1 MEFNLD
7 ILLLGD
13 NMEELNKKFDS
24 IIVDVDKLISLLSKA
39 SKL

>member
-24 IIVDVDKLISLLSKA
+24 IIVDVDKLISLLSRA